1 MRSGA
6 FTPIS
11 TNLPSKK
18 YLLNVVSVINDVV
31 YRGKSMTFEAVCH
44 AKYREFARDFVDV
57 VRNVIKLHRNGLLMT
72 LARKRFR
79 GYSHH
84 ISKTV
89 QEQLC

>member
-1 MRSGA
+1 MRSGV

-18 YLLNVVSVINDVV
+18 YLLNFVSVIDNVV
-31 YRGKSMTFEAVCH
+31 YREKNMTFEAVCH

-72 LARKRFR
+72 LARNE
-79 GYSHH
+79 
-84 ISKTV
+84 ISWLFKNSFAKKIGGNI
-89 QEQLC
+89 